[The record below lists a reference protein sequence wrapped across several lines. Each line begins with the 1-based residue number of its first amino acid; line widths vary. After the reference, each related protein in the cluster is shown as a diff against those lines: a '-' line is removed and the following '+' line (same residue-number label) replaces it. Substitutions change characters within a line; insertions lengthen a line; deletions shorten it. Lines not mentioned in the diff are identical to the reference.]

1 MESAIAKGLTAEETA
16 KALTFERYASWRGS
30 NPARRERNIRN
41 VHYLLSTGRPIYFD
55 YLDGRT
61 TIKPY

>member
-1 MESAIAKGLTAEETA
+1 MESAIAEGLTAEETA
-16 KALTFERYASWRGS
+16 QALTFEQYASWRGS
-30 NPARRERNIRN
+30 ARRERNIRN
-41 VHYLLSTGRPIYFD
+41 LHYLLSTGRPIYFD